1 MREPPPHLPEHLRPV
16 PPAPPTRGWLWQ
28 VPLGVVLTLGVLYLL
43 SGFVDHCTEGSTF
56 CPRPEPIDENAQT
69 APVATLSPPDA
80 PPKPKRSVMAYALAP
95 LPLSLGDAPEA
106 ASYVL
111 PPGQT
116 LAEAATQ
123 TAAIALDEMNL
134 IAVVEAEGVRHA
146 LVRLANGRILRVRE
160 GDRLQDATVAA
171 IGARTLYILRPD
183 NTPRAL
189 VLGG

>member
-1 MREPPPHLPEHLRPV
+1 MREPPPPLPEHLRPV
-16 PPAPPTRGWLWQ
+16 PSAPPARGWLWQ
-28 VPLGVVLTLGVLYLL
+28 VPLGVALTLGVLYLL
-43 SGFVDHCTEGSTF
+43 SGLVDHCTEGGAF
-56 CPRPEPIDENAQT
+56 CPHPETIDASAQK
-69 APVATLSPPDA
+69 APVATLAPADA
-80 PPKPKRSVMAYALAP
+80 PPKPKRPVMAYALAP
-95 LPLSLGDAPEA
+95 LPLSLGDGPGAE
-106 ASYVL
+106 SYVL

-123 TAAIALDEMNL
+123 SAAIALDEMNL

-171 IGARTLYILRPD
+171 IGARTLYMLRPD
-183 NTPRAL
+183 NTPHAL

>member
-1 MREPPPHLPEHLRPV
+1 MREPPPPLPEHLCPV
-16 PPAPPTRGWLWQ
+16 PPAPPARSWLWQ

-43 SGFVDHCTEGSTF
+43 SGFVNHCTKGSTF
-56 CPRPEPIDENAQT
+56 CPRPEPIDESAQK
-69 APVATLSPPDA
+69 APVATLSPADA
-80 PPKPKRSVMAYALAP
+80 LPKRPVMAYALAS
-95 LPLSLGDAPEA
+95 LPLSMGDAPGA

-123 TAAIALDEMNL
+123 TAAITLDEMNL
-134 IAVVEAEGVRHA
+134 IAVVESDGVRHA

-160 GDRLQDATVAA
+160 GDRLEDATVAA
-171 IGARTLYILRPD
+171 IGARTLYMLRPD

-189 VLGG
+189 VLRG